1 MSPARLPGPL
11 GRLLPPWARSYQRAW
26 LGPDVTA
33 GLTLTVMLVPQAMA
47 YASLAGMP
55 PITGLYASV
64 VALGLYAWLGSSS
77 HVSFGP
83 FALVSLLTAAAL
95 EPLTTESSPRAI
107 ALAGTLA
114 ILVGL
119 VHLALALA
127 RADAVVVLISRPV
140 VVGFTAGVAVIIAL
154 SQVRD
159 LFGVDAPRSARFV
172 EATRIAIEAVPRA
185 HLPTVTI
192 GAVSLVLLLLGRRY
206 LPRVPVTLLVS
217 VAGILVVVSLDLV
230 ASGVPVVGSIPS
242 GLPRPT
248 VPDVSLADVA
258 RLFPSAVVIALIAY
272 GGNVSIAKAIAERS
286 REVVDPNRELVASG
300 AANLGAGLVT
310 GFPVAASFTRTAVVY
325 EARARTQLAGVVAA
339 VALILVLVTLA
350 PLLESLPRA
359 VLAAIVLIAVLSL
372 FDLAAVRS
380 TFRVDRADGAVLVL
394 TFVATLALGA
404 ELGFAVGVGGN
415 VVVHVV
421 RGMRPALIVLG
432 RVQGTRLYRNV
443 ERYPT
448 ITDPSGVILRLD
460 GPLDFLSVEQV
471 TGRLRR
477 LAAERPDLS
486 WLVLD
491 ASGVTGM
498 DSSGVHA
505 LDDLQSHLAEAGVAL
520 HLATL
525 HGPQRDVIRRAG
537 LWDELVEGSCHADI
551 GSALAVIGVPDDA
564 PLRHPGPDEQ
574 APADLL

>member
-415 VVVHVV
+415 VVVHVA

-432 RVQGTRLYRNV
+432 RVPGTRLYRNV

>member
-477 LAAERPDLS
+477 LAAERPELS